1 MTGRLSRAGL
11 LRRGAAGSG
20 ALLLS
25 GSAVSVFATAAGAA
39 TIPDSDLTYLRLL
52 VGAELL
58 AADFQAQAI
67 ASGKLTPALAA
78 ATKQMLADEKA
89 HYNSLSTLITG
100 AGQAPATSDDI
111 NFTYPK
117 RSFGSEAS
125 MLKLGELDRNADVGR
140 VSGSGREHPDTA
152 AAVADRADRRERGSA
167 CERGGGRGW
176 EADHRS
182 RICPRASDRRCVS
195 RPRRVRELI
204 MPRQL
209 YAASEAA
216 AALGISL
223 DTLRR
228 WDKSGRIKVERD
240 AANRRVVPA
249 SEIERLRGDGA
260 GAHLSARNRFNAV
273 VTDVKVD
280 GLIAQVE
287 MVVTEPVRLV
297 AVVTRDAIE
306 ELGLKNGMS
315 ATAIVKSTSVMVQI

>member
-1 MTGRLSRAGL
+1 
-11 LRRGAAGSG
+11 
-20 ALLLS
+20 
-25 GSAVSVFATAAGAA
+25 
-39 TIPDSDLTYLRLL
+39 
-52 VGAELL
+52 
-58 AADFQAQAI
+58 
-67 ASGKLTPALAA
+67 
-78 ATKQMLADEKA
+78 
-89 HYNSLSTLITG
+89 
-100 AGQAPATSDDI
+100 
-111 NFTYPK
+111 
-117 RSFGSEAS
+117 
-125 MLKLGELDRNADVGR
+125 
-140 VSGSGREHPDTA
+140 
-152 AAVADRADRRERGSA
+152 
-167 CERGGGRGW
+167 
-176 EADHRS
+176 
-182 RICPRASDRRCVS
+182 
-195 RPRRVRELI
+195 

-240 AANRRVVPA
+240 ASNRRVVPA

-273 VTDVKVD
+273 VTDVKVE